1 MKKTTLLALVFALFS
16 GTSMAHTVQ
25 NGAPL
30 PSAKVAEH
38 GELTLNGDDIVYQ
51 DWQTEQLPGKVRVIQ
66 AIAGRSSAKEMNAP
80 LMEAITAADFDDAR
94 YQTTTIINQDD
105 AMWGTGGF
113 VKSSAEDSKREFSW
127 SSIVL
132 DENGSVAEAWR
143 LKEES
148 SLIAVLDDKG
158 SVRFVKEG
166 KLSADEVNQV
176 VSLVTQLV
184 NQ

>member
-1 MKKTTLLALVFALFS
+1 MKKTTLLALTFALFTGVS
-16 GTSMAHTVQ
+16 WAHTLQ

-30 PSAKVAEH
+30 PDASVAEH

-51 DWQTEQLPGKVRVIQ
+51 AWQTDQLPGKVRVIQ

-113 VKSSAEDSKREFSW
+113 VKSSAEDSKRDFTW

-132 DENGSVAEAWR
+132 DENGNVAEAWR

-148 SLIAVLDDKG
+148 SMIAVLDDKG
-158 SVRFVKEG
+158 TVRFVKEG
-166 KLSADEVNQV
+166 KLNKDEVDQV
-176 VSLVTQLV
+176 ISLVTQLV

>member
-1 MKKTTLLALVFALFS
+1 MNKTLLALTFALFT
-16 GTSMAHTVQ
+16 GTSWAHTIQ
-25 NGAPL
+25 NGASL
-30 PSAKVAEH
+30 PSAKVAEQ

-51 DWQTEQLPGKVRVIQ
+51 AWQTEQLQEKVRVIQ

-80 LMEAITAADFDDAR
+80 LMAAITAADFDDAR

-158 SVRFVKEG
+158 MVRFVKEG
-166 KLSADEVNQV
+166 KLNEDEVNQV
-176 VSLVTQLV
+176 VSLVTELV

>member
-1 MKKTTLLALVFALFS
+1 MNKTLLALTFALFT
-16 GTSMAHTVQ
+16 GTSWAHTIQ

-30 PSAKVAEH
+30 PSAKVTEH

-51 DWQTEQLPGKVRVIQ
+51 AWQTEQLQEKVRVIQ

-80 LMEAITAADFDDAR
+80 LMAAITAADFDDAR

-148 SLIAVLDDKG
+148 SLITVLDDKG
-158 SVRFVKEG
+158 MVRFVKEG
-166 KLSADEVNQV
+166 KLNEDEVNQV
-176 VSLVTQLV
+176 VSLVTELV

>member
-1 MKKTTLLALVFALFS
+1 MKKIPLLTLSVALLAS
-16 GTSMAHTVQ
+16 TSWAHTIQ

-30 PSAKVAEH
+30 PTASVTEH
-38 GELTLNGDDIVYQ
+38 GELTLKDKDLVYAN
-51 DWQTEQLPGKVRVIQ
+51 WQTEQLPGKVRVIQ

-80 LMEAITAADFDDAR
+80 LMDAITAADFDDAR

-132 DENGSVAEAWR
+132 DENGSVAKAWR

-148 SLIAVLDDKG
+148 ALIAVLDEKG
-158 SVRFVKEG
+158 MVRFVKEG
-166 KLSADEVNQV
+166 KLSEDEVNQV
-176 VSLVTQLV
+176 FSLVAELV